1 MLRAAQGNSLESE
14 RKHNLD
20 KKGETTKTSGL
31 ACASRHSL
39 LQRYGAQRELCV
51 APSLSERQQAEKDKY
66 MNLRALAIR
75 RNPHLFKKW
84 HANGTLMGRYWGAN
98 GMILGR

>member
-66 MNLRALAIR
+66 MNLRAFGYPKESSPFQKIAC
-75 RNPHLFKKW
+75 
-84 HANGTLMGRYWGAN
+84 
-98 GMILGR
+98 